1 MKRSLG
7 VLGFGVLVAGLLS
20 STVLSSAVAQQ
31 DQSRPG
37 AVEPD
42 SSAAARALLTRVGD
56 VLAKSPGFSVTIN
69 SAADVV
75 QGSGQ
80 NIEFGETR
88 RVVLRRPD
96 KLRIDLERRDGTKQL
111 VVFDGKNVTMF
122 SPAENVYAKLEKP
135 GTVDQVIYYILE
147 ELKTP
152 IPLSVLL
159 LTTVNEELGKRIT
172 EIALVDKETL
182 NGVAVD
188 HLAART
194 EAVDFQAWVT
204 EGDQPVPIR
213 IVITYKNAE
222 GRPQYSA
229 MLSDW
234 KFNPTVDAS
243 TFAFTP
249 PANATPVV
257 FMVPVAQQA
266 PANAKGDK

>member
-1 MKRSLG
+1 MKRS
-7 VLGFGVLVAGLLS
+7 FAILVAGLLS
-20 STVLSSAVAQQ
+20 STVLSSAIAEQE
-31 DQSRPG
+31 QSRAG
-37 AVEPD
+37 TESSD
-42 SSAAARALLTRVGD
+42 SSAAAQALLSRTCD

-75 QGSGQ
+75 QPSGQ

-122 SPAENVYAKLEKP
+122 SPNEKVYAKLEKP
-135 GTVDQVIYYILE
+135 GSVDQVIYYMLE

-152 IPLSVLL
+152 IPLSALL
-159 LTTVNEELGKRIT
+159 LTTIQEELSKRIT
-172 EIALVDKETL
+172 EISLVDKETL
-182 NGVAVD
+182 SGTAVD

-194 EAVDFQAWVT
+194 PAVDFQAWVT
-204 EGDQPVPIR
+204 EGDQPVPVR

-229 MLSDW
+229 ALSDW

-249 PANATPVV
+249 PPDATPVV
-257 FMVPVAQQA
+257 FMVPVAEQA
-266 PANAKGDK
+266 PADKKGAK